1 MALPVTYAAAQR
13 LVQSDKRLLAPK
25 MEDQIRDFEQ
35 RCAASGHPIRVYE
48 TARTHQLA
56 RMYYQLGSSKARDGW
71 RTWHFY
77 FLAAD
82 IIHPTRAWAAWDG
95 PDDEDREWRGRVIEH
110 GKAIGLDWGGDWTS
124 FKDYAH
130 WQFGTVKPSPSDE
143 AIRLY
148 REEGL
153 LQLWKVVGAV

>member
-1 MALPVTYAAAQR
+1 MALEITYATAQR
-13 LVQSDKRLLAPK
+13 LVQSDRRLLAPR
-25 MEDQIRDFEQ
+25 MEEQVRDFEQ
-35 RCAASGHPIRVYE
+35 RCALSKQPIRVYE

-56 RMYYQLGSSKARDGW
+56 RMYYQLGASKARDGW

-77 FLAAD
+77 GAAVD
-82 IIHPTRAWAAWDG
+82 LIHPTRAWAAWDS
-95 PDDEDREWRGRVIEH
+95 PDQPDVDWRETVIEH
-110 GKAIGLDWGGDWTS
+110 GKAIGLQWGGDWKS

-148 REEGL
+148 RDEGIV
-153 LQLWKVVGAV
+153 QLWKVIGAL